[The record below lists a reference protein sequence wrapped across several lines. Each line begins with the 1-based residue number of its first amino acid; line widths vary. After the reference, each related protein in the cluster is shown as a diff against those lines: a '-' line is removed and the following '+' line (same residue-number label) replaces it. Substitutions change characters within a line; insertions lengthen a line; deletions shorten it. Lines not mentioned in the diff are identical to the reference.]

1 MKEFGMVDSW
11 TMLLKVNCEGLQFFN
26 YYYYQQ
32 FPLWMTENGDFL
44 LLDNRLEQ
52 IESRTNVG
60 LLNSFDYAQ
69 SLFSI
74 VVIGVR
80 QLTVVSAIISIVRGT
95 VQPKAAIV
103 LALGKELE
111 AADRA
116 SCSKFRIEGRDFGSY
131 SP

>member
-1 MKEFGMVDSW
+1 MDNLRQYLGVFWGCMCFFHCEEETRLSVWQMKEFGMVDSW

-69 SLFSI
+69 SL
-74 VVIGVR
+74 
-80 QLTVVSAIISIVRGT
+80 
-95 VQPKAAIV
+95 V
-103 LALGKELE
+103 LL
-111 AADRA
+111 
-116 SCSKFRIEGRDFGSY
+116 Y
-131 SP
+131 